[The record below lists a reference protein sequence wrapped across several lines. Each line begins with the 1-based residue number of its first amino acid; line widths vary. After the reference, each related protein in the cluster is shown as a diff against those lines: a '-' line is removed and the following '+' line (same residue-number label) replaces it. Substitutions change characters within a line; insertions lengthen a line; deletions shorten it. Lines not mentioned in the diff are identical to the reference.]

1 MRQSVHSQ
9 SLSKKERL
17 TGAENFIR
25 VYQKGRRIKLLGLT
39 VIVARNDL
47 PYCRLGISAGK
58 KIGGAAKRNRAK
70 RLIRELF
77 RTNKRIFP
85 AGHDLVFVPYRKI
98 FHLDLNELKGNLIK
112 AFEVLK
118 RC

>member
-1 MRQSVHSQ
+1 MP
-9 SLSKKERL
+9 
-17 TGAENFIR
+17 
-25 VYQKGRRIKLLGLT
+25 GLT
-39 VIVARNDL
+39 VIIARNDL
-47 PYCRLGISAGK
+47 PYCRLGISTGK

-98 FHLDLNELKGNLIK
+98 FQLDFNELKGNLIK
-112 AFEVLK
+112 AFEASK